1 MKRRRADLD
10 SVFTAHA
17 TRKRESAAVQTA
29 YSSWARA
36 TTSDARAAFA
46 AYRLAL
52 DREELA
58 ADAYARLFDHARLR
72 AELNAM
78 ALSGT
83 TH

>member
-1 MKRRRADLD
+1 MKRSRADLD

-17 TRKRESAAVQTA
+17 TWRRESTAVQTA

-46 AYRLAL
+46 AYGLAL

-58 ADAYARLFDHARLR
+58 ADAYARLFDHARL
-72 AELNAM
+72 NAM